1 MLEPF
6 HWTDLI
12 WISVYLIVFPIVFW
26 QAKVLW
32 QSYVQPLWVEDLRPI
47 VLAAW
52 RKFEKLLGI

>member
-32 QSYVQPLWVEDLRPI
+32 QSCVQPLWVEDLRPI